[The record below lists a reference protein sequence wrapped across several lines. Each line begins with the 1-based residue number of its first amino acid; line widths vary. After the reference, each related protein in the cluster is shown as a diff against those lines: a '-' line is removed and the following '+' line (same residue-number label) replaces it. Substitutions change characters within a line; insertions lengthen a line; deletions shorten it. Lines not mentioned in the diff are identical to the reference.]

1 MKVRLRRDWF
11 APDATLYRRTPRYE
25 VTLIPA
31 EFRKALPKDTDI
43 VDENDEV
50 DEAVGAEVRIDATSE
65 APEAPVPTPAELDF
79 ERGNAE
85 TVDATIEARLAAATK
100 QVKKKKE

>member
-25 VTLIPA
+25 VTLIPRA
-31 EFRKALPKDTDI
+31 FRQALPKDVDI

-50 DEAVGAEVRIDATSE
+50 DEVAGAEVTVE
-65 APEAPVPTPAELDF
+65 AAPQVPVPVPTPAELDF